1 VEELDDS
8 VSIKIAKEAVMNIN
22 KLGSLFKP
30 TDGFLDTKI
39 YFAGLPRKVE
49 SALIKPVTVSFAP
62 LFLGGSLYLP
72 LVQRCVFMTLD
83 AKSFG

>member
-1 VEELDDS
+1 MEELDDS

-49 SALIKPVTVSFAP
+49 SALIKPVMSQLVPFI
-62 LFLGGSLYLP
+62 LGEFLYLP
-72 LVQRCVFMTLD
+72 
-83 AKSFG
+83 

>member
-1 VEELDDS
+1 MEELDDS

-49 SALIKPVTVSFAP
+49 SALIKPVMTQLVPFI
-62 LFLGGSLYLP
+62 LGELLYLP
-72 LVQRCVFMTLD
+72 
-83 AKSFG
+83 

>member
-1 VEELDDS
+1 MEELDDS

-30 TDGFLDTKI
+30 TDGFLDIKI

-49 SALIKPVTVSFAP
+49 SALIKPVTAQLVPFI
-62 LFLGGSLYLP
+62 LGEFLCLP
-72 LVQRCVFMTLD
+72 
-83 AKSFG
+83 

>member
-1 VEELDDS
+1 MEELDDS

-22 KLGSLFKP
+22 KFGSLFKP

-49 SALIKPVTVSFAP
+49 SALIRPVMMRVAP
-62 LFLGGSLYLP
+62 LILGGSRHL
-72 LVQRCVFMTLD
+72 
-83 AKSFG
+83 S

>member
-1 VEELDDS
+1 MEELDDS

-49 SALIKPVTVSFAP
+49 SALIKPVTARLVPFI
-62 LFLGGSLYLP
+62 LGEFLCLP
-72 LVQRCVFMTLD
+72 QD
-83 AKSFG
+83 